1 MKKILLIAV
10 SVVLVNVCYSQEDF
24 LKISGKIID
33 SKTREPLIHANIS
46 VSKTSIGTVSNI
58 LGEFDFFVP
67 IVLKDDTLVIS
78 YVGYKTF
85 RKIIIGSTTLS
96 IFGLEEEAVVL
107 NEVVVSSDGAKR
119 LVEDATKSIPLV
131 YPTQPYL
138 FEGFHR
144 SWEKIDFTD
153 SITYPGTLIESAVT
167 IYDPGYGQK
176 KESPKSAEEIYLME
190 VRRSAIMEGWE
201 YGGNMLKQLLQQ
213 NLLRHTKS
221 NTLFVKSFLD
231 FPNSFSYEWDGSTKI
246 NNENVSII
254 KVEIPNSRNVPAYFR
269 IYISENDKAILRF
282 ELHGGQ
288 KEIEFSKYDWHTDN
302 VNATYIF
309 KRYLGKPYL
318 SYCILEYTIKKLDL
332 VKKKVIRTEDYF
344 KELLVN
350 NVIDIDVEE
359 KRKALGPAS
368 KGNSLAMQAKPYNQE
383 FWENFN
389 LIKENP
395 VDTKIISLF
404 EKQGKLENQFK
415 SKSKKK
421 NQ

>member
-1 MKKILLIAV
+1 MKKILLTAV
-10 SVVLVNVCYSQEDF
+10 SVLLINVCYSQEDF

-46 VSKTSIGTVSNI
+46 VSKSSIGTVSNI

-67 IVLKDDTLVIS
+67 SVFKNDTLVIS
-78 YVGYKTF
+78 FVGYKTF
-85 RKIIIGSTTLS
+85 KNIVVGSTTLS
-96 IFGLEEEAVVL
+96 IFDLEEEAVIL
-107 NEVVVSSDGAKR
+107 NEVIVSSDGAKR
-119 LVEDATKSIPLV
+119 LVEDAIKSIPLV

-138 FEGFHR
+138 LEGFHR

-176 KESPKSAEEIYLME
+176 KESPKSAEEIYIKE
-190 VRRSAIMEGWE
+190 VRRSAIMYGWN
-201 YGGNMLKQLLQQ
+201 YDGSMLKQLLQQ
-213 NLLRHTKS
+213 NLLRHNKAI
-221 NTLFVKSFLD
+221 TLFVKSFLD
-231 FPNSFSYEWDGSTKI
+231 FPNSFSYEWEGSTKI
-246 NNENVSII
+246 NSENISIV
-254 KVEIPNSRNVPAYFR
+254 KVEIPNNRNIRAYFR
-269 IYISENDKAILRF
+269 IYISENDKAILKF
-282 ELHGGQ
+282 ELQGGQ
-288 KEIEFSKYDWHTDN
+288 KEIDFTKYDWHTDN
-302 VNATYIF
+302 VSATYIF

-318 SYCILEYTIKKLDL
+318 SYCTFEYTIKKLDL
-332 VKKKVIRTEDYF
+332 IKKKVKRTEDYF

-350 NVIDIDVEE
+350 NVIDTNVEA
-359 KRKALGPAS
+359 KRKVLGPAS
-368 KGNSLAMQAKPYNQE
+368 KGNSLAMQVKPYNQA

-404 EKQGKLENQFK
+404 EKQGKLEDQFK

-421 NQ
+421 QQ

>member
-1 MKKILLIAV
+1 V
-10 SVVLVNVCYSQEDF
+10 
-24 LKISGKIID
+24 
-33 SKTREPLIHANIS
+33 
-46 VSKTSIGTVSNI
+46 
-58 LGEFDFFVP
+58 GEFDFFVP
-67 IVLKDDTLVIS
+67 SVFKNDTLVIS

-85 RKIIIGSTTLS
+85 KKTVTGSITLS
-96 IFGLEEEAVVL
+96 IFSLEEEAVVL

-119 LVEDATKSIPLV
+119 LVEDALKSIPLI

-138 FEGFHR
+138 LEGFHR

-153 SITYPGTLIESAVT
+153 SITYPGTLIESAIT

-176 KESPKSAEEIYLME
+176 KESPKSAEETYLTE
-190 VRRSAIMEGWE
+190 VRRSAIMDGWD

-213 NLLRHTKS
+213 NLLRHNKAT
-221 NTLFVKSFLD
+221 TLFVKSFLD
-231 FPNSFSYEWDGSTKI
+231 FPNSFSYEWEGSTKI
-246 NNENVSII
+246 NNENISIV
-254 KVEIPNSRNVPAYFR
+254 KVEIPNNRNIPAYFR
-269 IYISENDKAILRF
+269 IYISENDKAILKF

-288 KEIEFSKYDWHTDN
+288 KEIDFTKYDWHTDN

-309 KRYLGKPYL
+309 KRYMGKPYL
-318 SYCILEYTIKKLDL
+318 SYCIFEYTIKKLDL
-332 VKKKVIRTEDYF
+332 IKKKVVRTEDYF

-350 NVIDIDVEE
+350 NVIDTDVEE

-368 KGNSLAMQAKPYNQE
+368 KGNSLAMQAKPYNQA

-404 EKQGKLENQFK
+404 EEQGKLENQFK

>member
-1 MKKILLIAV
+1 MKRILLIAV
-10 SVVLVNVCYSQEDF
+10 SVLLINFCYSQVDF
-24 LKISGKIID
+24 LKVSGKIID

-46 VSKTSIGTVSNI
+46 VSKSSIGTVSNN

-67 IVLKDDTLVIS
+67 SAFKNDTLVIS

-85 RKIIIGSTTLS
+85 KNIVVGSITLS
-96 IFGLEEEAVVL
+96 IFSLEEEAVIL
-107 NEVVVSSDGAKR
+107 NEVIVSSDGAKA
-119 LVEDATKSIPLV
+119 LVEDALKSIPLV
-131 YPTQPYL
+131 YPTQSYL
-138 FEGFHR
+138 LEGFHR

-176 KESPKSAEEIYLME
+176 KESPKSAEETYINE
-190 VRRSAIMEGWE
+190 VRRSAIMEGWN
-201 YGGNMLKQLLQQ
+201 YDGNMLKQLLQY
-213 NLLRHTKS
+213 NLLRHNKAT
-221 NTLFVKSFLD
+221 TLFVKSFLD
-231 FPNSFSYEWDGSTKI
+231 FPNSFSYEWEGSTKI
-246 NNENVSII
+246 NNENISIV
-254 KVEIPNSRNVPAYFR
+254 KVEIPNNRKFPAYFR

-288 KEIEFSKYDWHTDN
+288 KEINFTKYDWHTDS

-309 KRYLGKPYL
+309 KRYMGKPYL

-344 KELLVN
+344 KEFLVN
-350 NVIDIDVEE
+350 NVIDTDVEV

-368 KGNSLAMQAKPYNQE
+368 KGNSLAMQAKPYNQA

-389 LIKENP
+389 VIKENP

-404 EKQGKLENQFK
+404 EKQGKLEDQFK

-421 NQ
+421 TR